1 MKQRGKS
8 SIVFDD
14 VYLTSYACVSGP
26 LEMKGPLGEYIDA
39 GYDKLNCNQNSWEKA
54 EATLMK
60 DAIELALLKGDYEKN
75 DISIIMSG
83 DLNNQIAIT
92 SYVMRDFAAP
102 CIGLYGACSTSCLSL
117 INGSVYIDNGFG
129 KIAVCTTSSHNATSE
144 RQFRYPTE
152 YGGQKPT
159 SITFTATGAGAGI
172 VSKEKKKAK
181 IKVTRATIGQIID
194 AGVSDPLD
202 MGRSMAPAAAMTFKQ
217 HLDDFHINAN
227 EYDLVITGDLSKYG
241 SIVFEDILKEW
252 GIDVSNRHFDA
263 GCLLYNAKKQKV
275 FAGGSGCACA
285 ALVMY
290 GYLCHE
296 LAHKKL
302 KKVLVLATGALHNPV
317 MLAQNETI
325 PCIAHAIVLEGVE

>member
-1 MKQRGKS
+1 MKRVGKS
-8 SIVFDD
+8 SVSFDN
-14 VYLTSYACVSGP
+14 VYLTSFACVSGP
-26 LEMKGPLGEYIDA
+26 LEMAGPLGEYIDA
-39 GYDKLNCNQNSWEKA
+39 GYEKLNCNQKSWEKA
-54 EATLMK
+54 ETTLMK
-60 DAIELALLKGDYEKN
+60 DAIELALVKGDYKRE

-83 DLNNQIAIT
+83 DLNNQIAVT
-92 SYVMRDFAAP
+92 SYVMRDYNTP

-117 INGSVYIDNGFG
+117 INGSVYVDSGFG
-129 KIAVCTTSSHNATSE
+129 DVVLCTTSSHNATSE

-172 VSKEKKKAK
+172 LSNNKNRAK
-181 IKVTRATIGQIID
+181 IKITKATIGRIVD
-194 AGVSDPLD
+194 AGVKDALD
-202 MGRSMAPAAAMTFKQ
+202 MGRSMAPAAAMTLKQ
-217 HLDDFHINAN
+217 HLDDFGASVND
-227 EYDLVITGDLSKYG
+227 YDLIITGDLSKYG

-252 GIDVSNRHFDA
+252 GIDVSSRHFDA
-263 GCLLYNAKKQKV
+263 GCLLYNPKKQKV

-317 MLAQNETI
+317 MIAQKETI
-325 PCIAHAIVLEGVE
+325 PCIAHAVVLEGVE